1 MHPRTPTLLLTLLV
15 LVTLPAA
22 AQGRRPDRW
31 QAVMENGD
39 IAWDFRLVALKD
51 DRLSISQGDSLSEL
65 KVGDIT
71 ELRLIQPSE
80 MQIGTGAVGGATG
93 ALTGADD
100 LVFDMRPLDFAERLR
115 VVQQVMVKY
124 PPQEPAGAR

>member
-1 MHPRTPTLLLTLLV
+1 MTRQAVTMVLTMLSLGTS
-15 LVTLPAA
+15 LGT
-22 AQGRRPDRW
+22 AQQRRPDRW

-39 IAWDFRLVALKD
+39 IAWDFRLVALKG
-51 DRLSISQGDSLSEL
+51 DRLTVRQADSLSEL
-65 KVGDIT
+65 KVGDIM

-80 MQIGTGAVGGATG
+80 MQLGAGAVAGAG
-93 ALTGADD
+93 SALTGADD

-124 PPQEPAGAR
+124 PPQERQ

>member
-1 MHPRTPTLLLTLLV
+1 MHRKVVTAVLTLLV
-15 LVTLPAA
+15 LGTSLGA
-22 AQGRRPDRW
+22 AQQRRPDRW

-51 DRLSISQGDSLSEL
+51 DRLAIRQGDSVSEL

-80 MQIGTGAVGGATG
+80 MQLGAGAVGGAAS

-115 VVQQVMVKY
+115 VVQQVLLKY
-124 PPQEPAGAR
+124 PPQ